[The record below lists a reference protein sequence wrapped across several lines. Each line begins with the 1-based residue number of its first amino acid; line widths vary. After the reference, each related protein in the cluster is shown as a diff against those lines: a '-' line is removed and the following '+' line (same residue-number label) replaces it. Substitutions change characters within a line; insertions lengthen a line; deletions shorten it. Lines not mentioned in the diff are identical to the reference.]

1 MLNLCSLFVGN
12 AGNNDNN
19 HSPTCAANFEPTI
32 HWGAPGGWLGIT
44 IFPFWLLLGKLA
56 THTNTYTTAYEKAN
70 GMALRWSM
78 ATEKFRNKKY
88 LHSDTQTSNDYK
100 H

>member
-12 AGNNDNN
+12 ADNNDNN
-19 HSPTCAANFEPTI
+19 HSPTSAANFEPTT

-56 THTNTYTTAYEKAN
+56 THTHTYTNTYTTAYEKAN
-70 GMALRWSM
+70 GMALR
-78 ATEKFRNKKY
+78 
-88 LHSDTQTSNDYK
+88 
-100 H
+100 